1 MEGHSGVYRMM
12 ICIICDTEILR
23 RDGFYWEYDK
33 DTDEKIGPAHDD
45 CLLRE
50 AEFSGE
56 GIEAAT
62 IFKESAEFYKTLP
75 KV

>member
-1 MEGHSGVYRMM
+1 M

-45 CLLRE
+45 CILRE
-50 AEFSGE
+50 EEFEGNAAEASK
-56 GIEAAT
+56 
-62 IFKESAEFYKTLP
+62 IFEESTEFYNTLP
-75 KV
+75 KG